1 MEQTKQNQNQ
11 KILRELRGKCEECT
25 SGTCRVLGYLGSEQ
39 SGQKEI
45 WMDGMDKSEELK
57 EMLGI
62 RGRGTDTRIW
72 MCT

>member
-1 MEQTKQNQNQ
+1 MP
-11 KILRELRGKCEECT
+11 
-25 SGTCRVLGYLGSEQ
+25 SGMCQVLGYLGSER

-62 RGRGTDTRIW
+62 RGRGNRYWDLG
-72 MCT
+72 CN

>member
-1 MEQTKQNQNQ
+1 MPSFGLSQFRMEWT
-11 KILRELRGKCEECT
+11 E
-25 SGTCRVLGYLGSEQ
+25 
-39 SGQKEI
+39 KEI

-57 EMLGI
+57 EIFGI